1 MTRNTHPQPT
11 PSPGQKGTIM
21 EFDHITQ
28 TPGSGNTPLSRFRK
42 EKAFKLLR
50 GGSKFLQNGFQSI
63 PMEATMS
70 KTRFAHCIFFLF
82 SLLVFCFVS
91 FTANS
96 AEADTSLAPY
106 FFIESE
112 NAAEGNEE
120 QFPLLDT
127 QAEVNINGVIA
138 QVKVRQKYANRGSQ
152 PIHARYIFPGSTRA
166 AVHGLTMT
174 IGERTIRAQI
184 KERQA
189 AQAIYDQAKREG
201 KSAALLAQE
210 RPNVFSMAVANIL
223 PGDVIDVE
231 LVYTELLR
239 PENGVYE
246 FVYPTVVGPRYSS
259 GQEDQSKSQWVKNP
273 YLKQGSDPKTGF
285 ALRTRL
291 AAGMPVKDIS
301 SPSHAVKVDYESPDT
316 ARISLNGQDFGGDR
330 DFILRYRLDGDA
342 IATGL
347 MLFEGKDENFFLL
360 MAQPPR
366 RPAVSQIPPREYIF
380 VVDVSG
386 SMHGFPLDTSK
397 TLLSGLI
404 GSLRPQ
410 DRFNMIFFSGG
421 NQVMAPA
428 SVAATAEN
436 VRAALRMLNNL
447 EGGGGT
453 ELLPA
458 LQTAIA
464 MPMAEGVSRSVLVI
478 TDGLISAEKE
488 AFALIRE
495 NLGHS
500 NLFAFGVGSSVNRH
514 LIEGLAVAGR
524 GEPFVLTNPGEA
536 PAMVERFRDYISAP
550 VLTGIK
556 IAYEGFDAY
565 DVEPNIPDLFAQR
578 PLLVLGKW
586 RGQRDGRIVIS
597 GVNGDGAY
605 KQSFAVNEAQPDDKN
620 AGLRTLWARN
630 RLVQLSDYGQGT
642 DEEQKAAIINLG
654 LTYELLTAHTSFVA
668 VDEIVRNVGGEGKE
682 VRQPTPLPQGVSE
695 LAVGG
700 VHRVPEPEFWLLAL
714 AALLAIWPLTRRNGA
729 LS

>member
-1 MTRNTHPQPT
+1 M
-11 PSPGQKGTIM
+11 
-21 EFDHITQ
+21 F
-28 TPGSGNTPLSRFRK
+28 
-42 EKAFKLLR
+42 
-50 GGSKFLQNGFQSI
+50 
-63 PMEATMS
+63 
-70 KTRFAHCIFFLF
+70 KTRFARCTLFTLF
-82 SLLVFCFVS
+82 SLVVFCCVPLL
-91 FTANS
+91 AWP

-106 FFIESE
+106 FFVESE

-120 QFPLLDT
+120 KFPLLDT
-127 QAEVNINGVIA
+127 QAEVNISGVIA
-138 QVKVRQKYANRGSQ
+138 QVKVRQKYANRGNR

-174 IGERTIRAQI
+174 IGEREIRAQI

-189 AQAIYDQAKREG
+189 AQAVYEQARSEG
-201 KSAALLAQE
+201 KSAALLSQE

-259 GQEDQSKSQWVKNP
+259 GHEDQTKSQWVKNP
-273 YLKQGSDPKTGF
+273 YLKEGSDPKTGF
-285 ALRTRL
+285 GIYTRL

-301 SPSHAVKVDYESPDT
+301 SPSHAVNVDYESPDT
-316 ARISLNGQDFGGDR
+316 ARISLNGQDFGGNR

-347 MLFEGKDENFFLL
+347 MLFEGQDENFFLL

-366 RPAVSQIPPREYIF
+366 RPAVSQIPSREYIF

-421 NQVMAPA
+421 NEVMAPA
-428 SVAATAEN
+428 SVSATPEN
-436 VRAALRMLNNL
+436 IRKALDMLNNFR
-447 EGGGGT
+447 GGGGT

-458 LQTAIA
+458 LQTAMD
-464 MPMAEGVSRSVLVI
+464 MPTGEGASRSVLVI
-478 TDGLISAEKE
+478 TDGYISAEKE
-488 AFALIRE
+488 AFELIRE
-495 NLGHS
+495 NLGQS
-500 NLFAFGVGSSVNRH
+500 NLFAFGIGSSVNRH

-524 GEPFVLTNPGEA
+524 GEPFVLTDPSEA
-536 PAMVERFRDYISAP
+536 PTVVQRFRNYISAP

-556 IAYEGFDAY
+556 VSYEGFDAY
-565 DVEPNIPDLFAQR
+565 DVEPEHIPDLFAQR

-586 RGQRDGRIVIS
+586 RGQRDGQIVIS
-597 GVNGDGAY
+597 GVNGGGVF
-605 KQSFAVNEAQPDDKN
+605 KQSFKVNEAKPDAKN
-620 AGLRTLWARN
+620 AGLRALWARS
-630 RLVQLSDYGQGT
+630 RLTQLSDYGQGES
-642 DEEQKAAIINLG
+642 EEQKAAIINLG

-668 VDEIVRNVGGEGKE
+668 VDEIVRNVGGTGEV

-695 LAVGG
+695 LALG

-714 AALLAIWPLTRRNGA
+714 VALLAIWPLTRRAGA

>member
-1 MTRNTHPQPT
+1 M
-11 PSPGQKGTIM
+11 
-21 EFDHITQ
+21 F
-28 TPGSGNTPLSRFRK
+28 
-42 EKAFKLLR
+42 
-50 GGSKFLQNGFQSI
+50 
-63 PMEATMS
+63 
-70 KTRFAHCIFFLF
+70 KTRFAHCVFALL
-82 SLLVFCFVS
+82 SLLALCFAS
-91 FTANS
+91 FSARS

-120 QFPLLDT
+120 KFPLLDT
-127 QAEVNINGVIA
+127 RAEVNINGVIA

-174 IGERTIRAQI
+174 IGDRVIRAQI

-189 AQAIYDQAKREG
+189 AQAVYDQAKSEG
-201 KSAALLAQE
+201 KSAALLSQE

-223 PGDVIDVE
+223 PGDVIEVE
-231 LVYTELLR
+231 LVYTELLH

-259 GQEDQSKSQWVKNP
+259 GNEDQTKSQWVKNP
-273 YLKQGSDPKTGF
+273 YLKEGSDPKTGF
-285 ALRTRL
+285 TLHTRL

-316 ARISLNGQDFGGDR
+316 ASISLAGQDFGGNR

-386 SMHGFPLDTSK
+386 SMHGFPLDISK
-397 TLLSGLI
+397 TLLADLI

-410 DRFNMIFFSGG
+410 DRFNMIFFSGE
-421 NQVMAPA
+421 NRVMAPA
-428 SVAATAEN
+428 SIAATAEN
-436 VRAALRMLNNL
+436 VQKALTMLNNIR
-447 EGGGGT
+447 GGGGT

-458 LQTAIA
+458 LQTAMA
-464 MPMAEGVSRSVLVI
+464 MPTNEAASRSVLVI
-478 TDGLISAEKE
+478 TDGYIAAEKE
-488 AFALIRE
+488 AFELIRK
-495 NLGHS
+495 NLGRS
-500 NLFAFGVGSSVNRH
+500 NLFAFGIGSSVNRH

-524 GEPFVLTNPGEA
+524 GEPFVITDPSEA
-536 PAMVERFRDYISAP
+536 PAMARRFRDYISAP
-550 VLTGIK
+550 LLTNIR

-565 DVEPNIPDLFAQR
+565 DVEPKHIPDLFAQR

-586 RGQRDGRIVIS
+586 RGQRNGRIVIS
-597 GVNGDGAY
+597 GMNGDGAY
-605 KQSFAVNEAQPDDKN
+605 KQSFAVKEAQPDDKN
-620 AGLRTLWARN
+620 AGLRTLWARS
-630 RLVQLSDYGQGT
+630 RLMQLSDYGQGIG
-642 DEEQKAAIINLG
+642 ENQKAAIIDLG

-668 VDEIVRNVGGEGKE
+668 VDEIVRNVGGTGEE

-700 VHRVPEPEFWLLAL
+700 MRRVPEPEFWLLAL
-714 AALLAIWPLTRRNGA
+714 AALLTIWPLTRRSRA